1 MKQLTASEIKDNFT
15 TEELANIINNGG
27 FGIMVVYTMEEFIS
41 KLQWKLSND
50 DTGTLLRETLDKISY
65 NSDYLD
71 FNEKFMLRDGDELI
85 STDNFVDDLDI
96 DDLNRYL
103 SDYADCHKKVLSNKV
118 SRRIMAM
125 KSKDV
130 QVDNFTTGQLES
142 LIKAYKPNNRYR
154 FGLVDNMGKE
164 VPIEDIISNS
174 SSIDIADC
182 YYMYD
187 VSNHLVSTYTDIR
200 KMYSQRQWNEML
212 ANMFE

>member
-15 TEELANIINNGG
+15 PEELANIINNVS
-27 FGIMVVYTMEEFIS
+27 IMVVYTMGEFIS
-41 KLQWKLSND
+41 KLQLELSNND
-50 DTGTLLRETLDKISY
+50 IDTLNTINY
-65 NSDYLD
+65 NSEYLD
-71 FNEKFMLRDGDELI
+71 FRQQYMLKDGDELI
-85 STDNFVDDLDI
+85 STDNFVDDLDT

-103 SDYADCHKKVLSNKV
+103 SDYADCHEKALSNKV

-125 KSKDV
+125 KSEDV

-142 LIKAYKPNNRYR
+142 LIRVYKPNNQYK
-154 FGLVDNMGKE
+154 FGVVDNMGTE

-174 SSIDIADC
+174 SNIDTTEC

-187 VSNHLVSTYTDIR
+187 VNNHLVSTYMDIR
-200 KMYSQRQWNEML
+200 KMYSQRQWNEMF

>member
-15 TEELANIINNGG
+15 TEELANIINNVS
-27 FGIMVVYTMEEFIS
+27 IMVVYTMEEFIS

-50 DTGTLLRETLDKISY
+50 DTGTLLRATLDKISY

-142 LIKAYKPNNRYR
+142 PIKAYKPNNQYR
-154 FGLVDNMGKE
+154 LGVVDNMGKE
-164 VPIEDIISNS
+164 VSIEDIISNS
-174 SSIDIADC
+174 SSIDSTDYFYI
-182 YYMYD
+182 YD
-187 VSNHLVSTYTDIR
+187 VNNHLISTYTDIR
-200 KMYSQRQWNEML
+200 KMYSQRHWNEVF